1 MSLAT
6 LLQHWQSDPAI
17 AENIVAWRT
26 IPARQAECAPFPDE
40 LHPALVAAVEKL
52 GIEALYSHQAETWE
66 HVQDRQHVAIVTD
79 TASGKTLAYNLPVLD
94 SLLRA
99 PAGRALYLY
108 PTKALAQDQLAA
120 LGALTA
126 RLEDVAS
133 IVSGTYDGDTPDN
146 ARVAIRNRAQVM
158 ISNPDMLHIGILPHH
173 TKWAEFFENLCFVI
187 IDEMHTYRGIFGSH
201 VANVIRR
208 LKRIAAFYGARP
220 QFVLTSATIGNP
232 GQLAEALIEEPVSL
246 VTGDGSARGPRH
258 FLIYNPPLVDP
269 DLGLRASMVGESVRL
284 AEDLLSYD
292 LQSIIFGRTRRTVE
306 VMLKYLDPLPS
317 PSNRAIRAYRSGYL
331 PEHRREIERG
341 LRDGDVRAVVATT
354 ALELGI
360 DIGAMAA
367 TVLAGYPGTIAGTWQ
382 QAGRAGRS
390 QADSLAVLVTSASP
404 LDQFLARHPEYFFE
418 SNPEHA
424 LINPDHLLILLK
436 HLQCAAFELPFKAG
450 ERFGNAD
457 PATVESLL
465 DHLGDAGILH
475 PSKEQF
481 FWMGDRYPSADISL
495 RSASANQVTLYDD
508 QAGFTFGEVDR
519 ESAPWMVHPGAI
531 YLHEGKMYRV
541 DDLDLAGNN
550 ASLRPVEVDYYT
562 RPRREAEVQLLQLWQ
577 AEAARGGAKACGELS
592 VVSQV
597 SGYEKIRWEN
607 GEKLGFEELDLPPSE
622 LLTAGY
628 WLSLDDQTVEA
639 IRAEGLWRNDPND
652 YGPSWSRQR
661 DAARRRDG
669 YRCQV
674 CGQPE
679 GEKAHH
685 VHHKV
690 PLRAFETPAEANR
703 LSNLVT
709 LCPAC
714 HRRAESAVRIRS
726 GLAGLGYALHH
737 LAPLLLMC
745 DRRDLGVHT
754 DPQSPLADGKPTV
767 AIYETIPTGIGF
779 SQRLYQNHQT
789 LLGRADERVRTCD
802 CADGCPSCVGPGGEE
817 GSGGKAE
824 TLAILE
830 AMASK

>member
-26 IPARQAECAPFPDE
+26 IPAREARWLPFPDE
-40 LHPALVAAVEKL
+40 LHPALAKALEQL
-52 GIEALYSHQAETWE
+52 GIATLYSHQAETWE
-66 HVQDRQHVAIVTD
+66 HVQAGQHVAIVTD
-79 TASGKTLAYNLPVLD
+79 TASGKTLAYNLPILD
-94 SLLRA
+94 GLLRA
-99 PAGRALYLY
+99 PAGRALYLF
-108 PTKALAQDQLAA
+108 PTKALAQDQLAV
-120 LGALTA
+120 LKTLTA
-126 RLEDVAS
+126 QLEGVS
-133 IVSGTYDGDTPDN
+133 SPVSGTYDGDTPGN
-146 ARVAIRNRAQVM
+146 VRMAIRNIAQVV

-173 TKWAEFFENLCFVI
+173 DKWAEFFKNLRFVI

-208 LKRIAAFYGARP
+208 LKRIAAFYGAEP

-232 GQLAEALIEEPVSL
+232 AQLAEALIEEPVSL
-246 VTGDGSARGPRH
+246 VTEDGSARGPRH

-269 DLGLRASMVGESVRL
+269 DLGLRASMVAESVRL

-317 PSNRAIRAYRSGYL
+317 PNNRAIRAYRSGYL
-331 PEHRREIERG
+331 PAHRREIERG

-367 TVLAGYPGTIAGTWQ
+367 AVLAGYPGTIAGTWQ

-424 LINPDHLLILLK
+424 LINPDHLLILLE
-436 HLQCAAFELPFKAG
+436 HLQCAAFELPFKAE

-465 DHLGDAGILH
+465 DHLSDAGILH
-475 PSKEQF
+475 PSKKQF

-495 RSASANQVTLYDD
+495 RSASANQVALHDD
-508 QAGFTFGEVDR
+508 ESGATVGEVDR

-531 YLHEGKMYRV
+531 YLHEGNTFRV
-541 DDLDLAGNN
+541 DNLDLTANS
-550 ASLRPVEVDYYT
+550 AALRPVEVDYYT
-562 RPRREAEVQLLQLWQ
+562 RPRREAEVRLLQLWQ
-577 AEAARGGAKACGELS
+577 AEAARGGGKACGELS

-607 GEKLGFEELDLPPSE
+607 GEKLGFEELDLPASE

-652 YGPSWSRQR
+652 YGPSWPRQR

-674 CGQPE
+674 CGQPK
-679 GEKAHH
+679 GEKTHH
-685 VHHKV
+685 VHHKI
-690 PLRAFETPAEANR
+690 PLRAFETSAEANR

-745 DRRDLGVHT
+745 DWRDLGVHT
-754 DPQSPLADGKPTV
+754 DPQSSLAGGKPTV
-767 AIYETIPTGIGF
+767 VIYETIPAGIGF

-789 LLGRADERVRTCD
+789 LLKRADERVRTCD
-802 CADGCPSCVGPGGEE
+802 CTDGCPSCVGPGGEE

-830 AMASK
+830 ALGNE